1 MKQQNDH
8 VQQSYPQPLFPF
20 TGNCQQTNSGV
31 PNQKYIP
38 NIPSG
43 ENIVPR
49 VDIIETEK
57 DIIYVIEIP
66 GAEPDK
72 IELDIEYNQ
81 LFINS
86 QLASVKLEG
95 NFGYLYRES
104 LPGNYVRVLNLP
116 VNVDTNQANTLFKNG
131 ILEVSFRKINAKH
144 SYDCSAKNNKT
155 HKQ

>member
-1 MKQQNDH
+1 MKQRKDH
-8 VQQSYPQPLFPF
+8 VQQSYPQPLFPS
-20 TGNCQQTNSGV
+20 TGNCQQTSSGV

-86 QLASVKLEG
+86 QVASVMPQG
-95 NFGYLYRES
+95 IFGYLHRES

-116 VNVDTNQANTLFKNG
+116 VNIDTDQVNTMFKNG
-131 ILEVSFRKINAKH
+131 ILEVSFAKTNTKH
-144 SYDCSAKNNKT
+144 SYYSSNKKT
-155 HKQ
+155 HNQ